1 MESHKSIGLTKTVGY
16 QVGVRKT
23 FPISQQQA
31 WSIIT
36 AEEGL
41 NAWLGGG
48 ENIILEPGHQYRT
61 MVGTGEIR
69 IVKPLLQ
76 LRFTWQKEGWQR
88 PSTVQIR
95 ILSKENNKTT
105 ISFHQE
111 HLADQQI
118 REEMKRYWESRLVS
132 IEESIQKM

>member
-1 MESHKSIGLTKTVGY
+1 MI
-16 QVGVRKT
+16 
-23 FPISQQQA
+23 
-31 WSIIT
+31 
-36 AEEGL
+36 
-41 NAWLGGG
+41 AWLGGG
-48 ENIILEPGHQYRT
+48 ENIIIEPGHQYRT

-76 LRFTWQKEGWQR
+76 LRLTWQKEGWQR

>member
-1 MESHKSIGLTKTVGY
+1 MDRQRSIGLTKTVGY

-41 NAWLGGG
+41 NAWFGGG
-48 ENIILEPGHQYRT
+48 ENIILVPGCQYHT
-61 MVGTGEIR
+61 KAGTGEIR

-95 ILSKENNKTT
+95 ILSKESNKTT

-111 HLADQQI
+111 HLSNQQV
-118 REEMKRYWESRLVS
+118 REEMKRYWEAILET
-132 IEESIQKM
+132 IEVSIQKM